1 MCIDQ
6 YVYILPKYIVLI
18 KTMDSTAIY
27 LTRGFKMF
35 ASFIDFSISFF
46 KTHLKIRMANF
57 ISTFCNIFSVL
68 KSFIFLDNT
77 ENKLKFDVNSTL
89 SNSFYRII

>member
-1 MCIDQ
+1 
-6 YVYILPKYIVLI
+6 
-18 KTMDSTAIY
+18 MDSTAIY

-57 ISTFCNIFSVL
+57 ISTFYNIFSVL